1 MREFKYSQE
10 EMPQTK
16 KPEEHPVFNIKK
28 NPFMQGPQRNYL
40 QQRPQHPYQ
49 SAQGQSFENQT
60 SFCPFNAPFHP
71 QQQAYQQYSY

>member
-1 MREFKYSQE
+1 
-10 EMPQTK
+10 
-16 KPEEHPVFNIKK
+16 
-28 NPFMQGPQRNYL
+28 MQGPQRNYL